1 MMPLPNPIRTRSNSM
16 RVGGN
21 GWVGSV
27 AALGC
32 LAVVIGILVR
42 LPGSSYEAKGFQTQS
57 PIVFRDVA
65 AAAGLTPK
73 FICGTPK
80 KEFILE
86 VSGSGLV
93 WFDFNNDGYLDLF
106 GCGYV
111 DFDIHHPPS
120 PTELSCTVR
129 GKPVK
134 ACGPRGL
141 KGAPD
146 FLYHNNG
153 DGTFS
158 DVTDRAGVS
167 DQKKYYG
174 FSALIEDLD
183 GDTFPDIIVT

>member
-32 LAVVIGILVR
+32 LAVVIVILVR
-42 LPGSSYEAKGFQTQS
+42 LPGSSYEVKGFQTQS

-73 FICGTPK
+73 LICGTPK

-93 WFDFNNDGYLDLF
+93 WFDFNNDGYLDLYLVS
-106 GCGYV
+106 GST
-111 DFDIHHPPS
+111 I
-120 PTELSCTVR
+120 ENLL
-129 GKPVK
+129 KPGVT
-134 ACGPRGL
+134 
-141 KGAPD
+141 PD
-146 FLYHNNG
+146 MPHNYLFCNNA
-153 DGTFS
+153 DGTFT
-158 DVTDRAGVS
+158 DVTELAGVR
-167 DQKKYYG
+167 G
-174 FSALIEDLD
+174 RGWGNGALAADFNNEDRKSTRLNSS
-183 GDTFPDIIVT
+183 